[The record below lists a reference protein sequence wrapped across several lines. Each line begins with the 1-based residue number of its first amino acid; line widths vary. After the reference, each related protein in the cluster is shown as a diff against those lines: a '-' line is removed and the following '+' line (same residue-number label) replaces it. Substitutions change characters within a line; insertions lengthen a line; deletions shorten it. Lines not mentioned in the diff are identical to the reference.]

1 MKLQI
6 VLYYVKTKEKQ
17 KLVKNKAGKQ
27 EGSSHESPFEL
38 ALWPVQVKAWSTG
51 IRVLAW
57 SSS

>member
-38 ALWPVQVKAWSTG
+38 AL
-51 IRVLAW
+51 
-57 SSS
+57 